1 MILHHVAQ
9 STRSFVEAGAHL
21 NSERFRCRDLHLID
35 VVRVPEGCEDRVRK
49 SQDQNVL
56 RGFFAE
62 EMIDAISLLF
72 GEGTADD
79 AIEFP
84 R

>member
-9 STRSFVEAGAHL
+9 SARSFVEAGAHP
-21 NSERFRCRDLHLID
+21 NSERFRCRDLHLVD
-35 VVRVPEGCEDRVRK
+35 VVRVPEWRENRVRK
-49 SQDQNVL
+49 SQYQNVL
-56 RGFFAE
+56 RGFLTE

-72 GEGTADD
+72 AEGIADH

-84 R
+84 G